1 MKNEVD
7 PDLGLSS
14 DVAFDR
20 LIHEAKSSIAE
31 WYSVHVVK
39 CVCCDYNKLK
49 PDAHLPNKV
58 STFSHYFCSRTFLF
72 VRISLIFLIIGSVD
86 IENRITFSSA
96 AVYALLL
103 LYTILLEVWQNRI
116 RSTAFQQKY
125 RKAFEAIL
133 ELEKSKPKDFRYPQK
148 SLEAVTEDISVCQAC
163 FRDGFIVE
171 VPRILLVIGDVI
183 VLRPGQVA
191 PCNCETFD
199 GRVLAEGDRIKWDI
213 KTDKRSGFIHPLEPV
228 YARVTCYPIK
238 SHLETALSAE
248 DTPLQFDYQL
258 QFMIHKVF
266 EHYVIPIALV
276 LSILGTIV
284 RFCYS
289 DDETLFGT
297 RFVFAVPSLTVL
309 PLLILQLPL
318 LLHFVK
324 YMNNREVAKYLG
336 LSKDF
341 ESCKDLISIFSSITG
356 TSFIDKKGIL
366 SCVHP
371 SMEKVV
377 FATNQADESGCLG
390 IHLEVM
396 NLSSDQESVISPKGY
411 ATNRWNLSMDDP
423 NWQRYLPN
431 LLPLAY
437 NLLLNS
443 CQQSDPFRRFL
454 DHLAVVATKVPR
466 TIATAN
472 RRCMCQLPYLLGFT
486 AKSLEKFQG
495 PPKIL
500 GFYKKQPGEAPLP
513 GLTKHRT
520 PIEMAFCTIHDDAKT
535 LHSHL
540 ACQGTANIVVD
551 ACTHIWNGC
560 DVIPMSKRLKSSV
573 KDFYLRHSM
582 TGHCLAVSYRPCFPK
597 LASSLD
603 GKFVEVPLNHEPP
616 KIETTLPRSQSNE
629 SLDEADY
636 TKTIRTAEMAI
647 DQYFTGQILC
657 GLVVLHYE
665 PLPDAVTVIEKLD
678 QICVRPVYFS
688 KENELRSRV
697 FAEKLGI
704 EAGWNCHIS
713 LAEDDT
719 VPARKTDVAHEQF
732 VKQKPA
738 KPKFWKRVALSESN
752 LDALDCESLVRG
764 SPSLRKMSMLSA
776 KMAPIPN
783 IARLP
788 TGIQNVRPHL
798 EEVDNVP
805 LLVGLFTDSTT
816 PAVEEMVQIM
826 QENGEVVMVVGSCRN
841 PSNTMLYSKANIS
854 VCVDDVE
861 EAACRLLEK
870 DGVEERSN
878 VMHFSSELIALATDF
893 RMDHSKLLKLS
904 SLIVCARHRMS
915 SFRHS
920 LLFIL
925 YGSLLYSITLLMS
938 TFFFLPIIFTHSQTI
953 LTSFIHIPILFL
965 GSLFTNFEPKSKI
978 IRIAP
983 KNSSEIPR
991 AEKRKAVTQFI
1002 FQFIP
1007 SAIYIN
1013 LLFLFLLMTN
1023 SNLMC
1028 SFSDISCIFNTDG
1041 SAGSQPISMDF
1052 NETSIM
1058 RQDSLS
1064 TETIRHIMGLQ
1075 LTVIYCFLSSSFVFG
1090 LSSLWYEFPIK
1101 CLLWDGAVVICMV
1114 TQIGYSLLRGIQLSN
1129 LFSLLPLS
1137 ILAIWICIVSI
1148 INELIKIRRIGQFT
1162 REQRRTKFEFDTKLG
1177 MNSPY

>member
-1 MKNEVD
+1 MGEDD

-14 DVAFDR
+14 EVAFDR

-31 WYSVHVVK
+31 WYSLNVV
-39 CVCCDYNKLK
+39 NKLK
-49 PDAHLPNKV
+49 PNAHKPNKIC
-58 STFSHYFCSRTFLF
+58 TFSHYFCTRTFIFIRVSLF
-72 VRISLIFLIIGSVD
+72 LLIVGSVD

-125 RKAFEAIL
+125 RKAFEEIL
-133 ELEKSKPKDFRYPQK
+133 ELEKSKPKVFTYTPK
-148 SLEAVTEDISVCQAC
+148 SLEAVTDDVAVCQSC
-163 FRDGFIVE
+163 FRDGHVVE

-183 VLRPGQVA
+183 ILRPGQIA

-199 GRVLAEGDRIKWDI
+199 GRILAEGDRLKWDV
-213 KTDKRSGFIHPLEPV
+213 KTNKKTGFVQPLEPV

-238 SHLETALSAE
+238 NHLEIALSAE
-248 DTPLQFDYQL
+248 DNPLQFDYQL
-258 QFMIHKVF
+258 QYMIHKVF
-266 EHYVIPIALV
+266 ERYVIPIAFV
-276 LSILGTIV
+276 ASVVATSI
-284 RFCYS
+284 RFIYS
-289 DDETLFGT
+289 DDENLFGT
-297 RFVFAVPSLTVL
+297 RFAFAVPSLTVV

-318 LLHFVK
+318 LFHFVK
-324 YMNNREVAKYLG
+324 YINNREVAKYLE
-336 LSKDF
+336 LPKDF
-341 ESCKDLISIFSSITG
+341 ETCKDLVSILSSITG

-371 SMEKVV
+371 SIEKVV
-377 FATNQADESGCLG
+377 FATNEADESGALG

-396 NLSSDQESVISPKGY
+396 NLSSDREATINARGSPSH
-411 ATNRWNLSMDDP
+411 RWNLSMDDP

-431 LLPLAY
+431 LLPLTY

-443 CQQSDPFRRFL
+443 CQQSEHFHQFL
-454 DHLAVVATKVPR
+454 DHLAVVSTKVPR

-486 AKSLEKFQG
+486 SKSLENFQG
-495 PPKIL
+495 IPKIL

-520 PIEMAFCTIHDDAKT
+520 PIEMAFCTIRDDAKS

-540 ACQGTANIVVD
+540 SCQGTANLVVD
-551 ACTHIWNGC
+551 ACSHIWNGNA
-560 DVIPMSKRLKSSV
+560 VIPMSKRLKTSV

-582 TGHCLAVSYRPCFPK
+582 TGHCLAVSYRPCFSK
-597 LASSLD
+597 LGDALN
-603 GKFVEVPLNHEPP
+603 GKYVEVPLNQEPP
-616 KIETTLPRSQSNE
+616 KIETALPRSQSNE
-629 SLDEADY
+629 SFEEADY
-636 TKTIRTAEMAI
+636 TNTVKTAESAI
-647 DQYFTGQILC
+647 DQYFTGQVLC

-665 PLPDAVTVIEKLD
+665 PLPESVSIIEKLD

-713 LAEDDT
+713 LAEEDNM
-719 VPARKTDVAHEQF
+719 PSRKMDVAHEQF
-732 VKQKPA
+732 VKQKPSRS
-738 KPKFWKRVALSESN
+738 KFWRRIALSESN
-752 LDALDCESLVRG
+752 LDALDRESLARG
-764 SPSLRKMSMLSA
+764 SPSLRKMSMISA

-788 TGIQNVRPHL
+788 TGVKNVRPHL
-798 EEVDNVP
+798 DEVDNVP

-816 PAVEEMVQIM
+816 PAVEEMVEIM

-841 PSNTMLYSKANIS
+841 PSNTALYSIANVSI
-854 VCVDDVE
+854 CVDDVE
-861 EAACRLLEK
+861 ESSCRLLEQGEGEATK
-870 DGVEERSN
+870 SN
-878 VMHFSSELIALATDF
+878 VMQMSSKFIALATDF
-893 RMDHSKLLKLS
+893 RLDHTKLLKLP

-925 YGSLLYSITLLMS
+925 YASLLYSVIILMS
-938 TFFFLPIIFTHSQTI
+938 TCFFLPIIFTHSQTI
-953 LTSFIHIPILFL
+953 MTAFLHIPILFL
-965 GSLFTNFEPKSKI
+965 GTFFTNFEPKSKM

-983 KNSSEIPR
+983 KNSSDIPKS
-991 AEKRKAVTQFI
+991 EKLKTVTQFLC
-1002 FQFIP
+1002 QFVP

-1013 LLFLFLLMTN
+1013 LLFLFLLMSN
-1023 SNLMC
+1023 SNMMC
-1028 SFSDISCIFNTDG
+1028 AYSDISCLFNTDG
-1041 SAGSQPISMDF
+1041 PAGSSPILGL
-1052 NETSIM
+1052 NETRIG
-1058 RQDSLS
+1058 QVSLS

-1075 LTVIYCFLSSSFVFG
+1075 LTVIYCVLSSNFVFG

-1101 CLLWDGAVVICMV
+1101 CLLWDASVFICIA
-1114 TQIGYSLLRGIQLSN
+1114 TQIGYSVLRGVQLSH
-1129 LFSLLPLS
+1129 LFSLLPLFLL
-1137 ILAIWICIVSI
+1137 ILWMCVIGIV
-1148 INELIKIRRIGQFT
+1148 NELIKIRRIQQFT

>member
-1 MKNEVD
+1 MAEEQE
-7 PDLGLSS
+7 LGLSS
-14 DVAFDR
+14 DIAFDR
-20 LIHEAKSSIAE
+20 LILEAKSSIAE
-31 WYSVHVVK
+31 
-39 CVCCDYNKLK
+39 CKLK
-49 PDAHLPNKV
+49 PDAHRPNKV
-58 STFSHYFCSRTFLF
+58 CTFSHYFCTRTFLF
-72 VRISLIFLIIGSVD
+72 IRISLIFLIVGSVD
-86 IENRITFSSA
+86 IENRITYSSA
-96 AVYALLL
+96 TVYALLL

-125 RKAFEAIL
+125 RKAFDAIL
-133 ELEKSKPKDFRYPQK
+133 EMEKQKPTKFNYNPK
-148 SLEAVTEDISVCQAC
+148 SLEAVTDDVAVCQSC
-163 FRDGFIVE
+163 FRDGQVME

-183 VLRPGQVA
+183 TFRPGQVA

-199 GRVLAEGDRIKWDI
+199 GRVLAEGDRLSWDI
-213 KTDKRSGFIHPLEPV
+213 KSDKKSGFVDPLEPV

-238 SHLETALSAE
+238 NHLETALSA
-248 DTPLQFDYQL
+248 DDSPLQFDYQL
-258 QFMIHKVF
+258 QYMIHNVF
-266 EHYVIPIALV
+266 EHYVIPVAL
-276 LSILGTIV
+276 LCSILGTIV

-289 DDETLFGT
+289 DDENLFGT

-324 YMNNREVAKYLG
+324 FINNREVAKFLG
-336 LSKDF
+336 LPDDF
-341 ESCKDLISIFSSITG
+341 ESCKDLVSILSSITG
-356 TSFIDKKGIL
+356 TSFVDKKGIL
-366 SCVHP
+366 SCAHP
-371 SMEKVV
+371 SIEKVV
-377 FATNQADESGCLG
+377 FATNQADESGTLG

-396 NLSSDQESVISPKGY
+396 NLSSDQEPTINSSGQPSNKW
-411 ATNRWNLSMDDP
+411 TLSMDDP
-423 NWQRYLPN
+423 NWQRFLPN
-431 LLPLAY
+431 LLPLSY

-443 CQQSDPFRRFL
+443 CKQSESFHQFV

-472 RRCMCQLPYLLGFT
+472 RRCVCQLPSLLGFT
-486 AKSLEKFQG
+486 SKSLDNFQG

-500 GFYKKQPGEAPLP
+500 GFYKKQPGEAALP

-520 PIEMAFCTIHDDAKT
+520 PIEMAFCTIHDDAKS

-540 ACQGTANIVVD
+540 ACQGTANLVVD
-551 ACTHIWNGC
+551 ACTHIWNGTE
-560 DVIPMSKRLKSSV
+560 VIPMSKRLKSSV

-582 TGHCLAVSYRPCFPK
+582 TGHCLAVSYRPCFSK
-597 LASSLD
+597 LATSLA
-603 GKFVEVPLNHEPP
+603 GKYVEVPLNQEHS
-616 KIETTLPRSQSNE
+616 KIETALPRSHSNE
-629 SLDEADY
+629 SFDEIDY
-636 TKTIRTAEMAI
+636 TKTVRTADSAI

-665 PLPDAVTVIEKLD
+665 PIPQSVSIIEKLD

-713 LAEDDT
+713 LAEEESAP
-719 VPARKTDVAHEQF
+719 VRKAGVAHEQF
-732 VKQKPA
+732 LAQKPSRS
-738 KPKFWKRVALSESN
+738 KFWRRIALSESN
-752 LDALDCESLVRG
+752 LESLDCESLARG
-764 SPSLRKMSMLSA
+764 SPSLRKMSVVSA

-788 TGIQNVRPHL
+788 TGVQNVRPHL
-798 EEVDNVP
+798 DEVDNVP
-805 LLVGLFTDSTT
+805 LLVGLFTDSNTS
-816 PAVEEMVQIM
+816 AVEEMIEIM

-841 PSNTMLYSKANIS
+841 ASNSMIYSKANIS

-861 EAACRLLEK
+861 EPACRLL
-870 DGVEERSN
+870 DHPVESVNNN
-878 VMHFSSELIALATDF
+878 VMQISSRLTALATDF
-893 RMDHSKLLKLS
+893 RLDHVKLLKMS

-925 YGSLLYSITLLMS
+925 YASLLYSVTILMS

-953 LTSFIHIPILFL
+953 LTSFLHIPVLFL
-965 GSLFTNFEPKSKI
+965 GTLFTSFEPKSKI

-983 KNSSEIPR
+983 KNSSEIPKV
-991 AEKRKAVTQFI
+991 EKLKTVSQFI
-1002 FQFIP
+1002 WQFVP
-1007 SAIYIN
+1007 SAVYIN
-1013 LLFLFLLMTN
+1013 ILFLILLMAN

-1028 SFSDISCIFNTDG
+1028 SFSDISCLFNTDG
-1041 SAGSQPISMDF
+1041 SAGSQPLLEF
-1052 NETSIM
+1052 NET
-1058 RQDSLS
+1058 RLGQVSLS
-1064 TETIRHIMGLQ
+1064 TETIRHIIGLQ
-1075 LTVIYCFLSSSFVFG
+1075 ITVIYCVLSSSFVYG

-1101 CLLWDGAVVICMV
+1101 CLLWDAAVIVCLI
-1114 TQIGYSLLRGIQLSN
+1114 TQIGYSYLRGVHLSD
-1129 LFSLLPLS
+1129 LFSLLPLG
-1137 ILAIWICIVSI
+1137 ILFIWICIIVI
-1148 INELIKIRRIGQFT
+1148 VNELIKIRRIRQFT